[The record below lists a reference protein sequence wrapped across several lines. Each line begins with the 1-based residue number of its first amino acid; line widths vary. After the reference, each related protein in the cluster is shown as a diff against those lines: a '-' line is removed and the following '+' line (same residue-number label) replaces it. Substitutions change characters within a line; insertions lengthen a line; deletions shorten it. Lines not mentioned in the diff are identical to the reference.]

1 MMNAQG
7 RRLFLLVSGYVII
20 YSTCFSPETRHVS
33 GLVSTGWFQN
43 LRKRSNIQNG
53 RQSYCSNWNN
63 CILVRDYWQLSVA
76 ASQGKAS
83 PSSPRQKDVKRRK
96 NRKSFDGDKRELINT
111 FRKAKSLER
120 VGNFVEA
127 VNLLKICVE
136 TDPKDS
142 HSYLALGRITQ
153 RLDGTEAAR
162 QVFERG
168 IKNCVTDGKPNIHL
182 LQAWATIEMR
192 ANQTEVATKLF
203 EDALRVDTSN
213 PYVCHSYGLMKY
225 NRGEIEKA
233 RELWLLPLQRGRE
246 SAALICSLGE
256 LETSH
261 GNFGKYI
268 GKSLT

>member
-1 MMNAQG
+1 
-7 RRLFLLVSGYVII
+7 
-20 YSTCFSPETRHVS
+20 VS
-33 GLVSTGWFQN
+33 GLVSTGWFHT
-43 LRKRSNIQNG
+43 LRERSNIKNG
-53 RQSYCSNWNN
+53 RQNYCSNWND
-63 CILVRDYWQLSVA
+63 CILVKDYWQLSVA

-83 PSSPRQKDVKRRK
+83 PSSPRQKDVTKNVLRRRT
-96 NRKSFDGDKRELINT
+96 NRKSFDADKRELINT

-127 VNLLKICVE
+127 ANLLKVCVE

-142 HSYLALGRITQ
+142 YSYLALGRITQ
-153 RLDGTEAAR
+153 RLEGIGAAR
-162 QVFERG
+162 KVFERG
-168 IKNCVTDGKPNIHL
+168 IEKCVIDGKPNIHL

-192 ANQTEVATKLF
+192 ANETEVATKLF

-233 RELWLLPLQRGRE
+233 KELWLLPLQRGRQ

-256 LETSH
+256 LETSR
-261 GNFGKYI
+261 GNFGKYMYLERVLR
-268 GKSLT
+268 KRRNSKTSHFL